1 MFIFGIGTYDQ
12 HGYKLMPIPSMIA
25 QGASGDLEL
34 GSKMSKPNFCCQK
47 SPKQGGFLIHGSTPK
62 PNQNRPLIETG
73 FPTNR
78 NWNPPLPAAIEGSP
92 MIRTSVPAGNFW
104 RNHGITSLGFKK

>member
-12 HGYKLMPIPSMIA
+12 HGYKPMPIPSMIA

-47 SPKQGGFLIHGSTPK
+47 SPKQGGVLIHGSNPK

-73 FPTNR
+73 EKRPTGLGI
-78 NWNPPLPAAIEGSP
+78 PPCLQQSREV
-92 MIRTSVPAGNFW
+92 R
-104 RNHGITSLGFKK
+104 